1 MSVDPKQRIY
11 SILQCVSIES
21 NANTLFL
28 EDSLVSVV
36 IRIKY
41 ELVCIPV
48 HPTEYTAMVIFLLV
62 FSLSLSLSREMHYRL

>member
-28 EDSLVSVV
+28 KDSHGVYCNGHIS
-36 IRIKY
+36 
-41 ELVCIPV
+41 
-48 HPTEYTAMVIFLLV
+48 FS
-62 FSLSLSLSREMHYRL
+62 SLSKCTIGCDFSAKGKLIHFRRVFAWGNC